1 PRREPGVPDVR
12 RQAPAGRARLTSAV
26 NVIGVW
32 IGAILTLSILSFL
45 FKDNP
50 VYKFAEHL
58 VVGLSAG
65 YWFVILYNTTP
76 IDLMVTPIVADVK
89 GGKILPPGP
98 EAAAASSHGLILDGI
113 PILLGLMIW
122 LRFSKTAS
130 WLARIPIAYVL
141 GAGAGLAIPT
151 ALDNF
156 ILTPLRATLALP
168 IVPSFWQRW
177 TSQLFGMTPP
187 EMQLGIWGTISN
199 LIVVVGVFCGI
210 VYFFF
215 SKEHKGL
222 TGATA
227 NVGIWILMIGF
238 GSNFG
243 FTVMSRV
250 SLLVGRF
257 EFLINRWFFENFWN
271 LIFGG

>member
-1 PRREPGVPDVR
+1 MSV
-12 RQAPAGRARLTSAV
+12 L
-26 NVIGVW
+26 GVW
-32 IGAILTLSILSFL
+32 IAAFLTLAVLSFL

-50 VYKFAEHL
+50 LYKFAEHL

-65 YWFVILYNTTP
+65 YWFIVLYNTTFR
-76 IDLMVTPIVADVK
+76 DLIFDPLRADLTFFR
-89 GGKILPPGP
+89 ILPQG
-98 EAAAASSHGLILDGI
+98 AGSAVGNGLLLDGI

-122 LRFSKTAS
+122 ARFWPKAS
-130 WLARIPIAYVL
+130 WTARIPIAYVL

-156 ILTPLRATLALP
+156 VVTPLRATLALP
-168 IVPSFWQRW
+168 IVPGFWQRW
-177 TSQLFGMTPP
+177 TAQLLGATAPSP
-187 EMQLGIWGTISN
+187 QLGIGETLSN
-199 LIVVVGVFCGI
+199 LLIVVGVFCGV

-215 SKEHKGL
+215 SKEHKGV

-227 NVGIWILMIGF
+227 NVGIWVLMIGF
-238 GSNFG
+238 GSTFG

-257 EFLINRWFFENFWN
+257 EFLINRWLLENLWR
-271 LIFGG
+271 LIFPSQ

>member
-1 PRREPGVPDVR
+1 MT
-12 RQAPAGRARLTSAV
+12 AGMTVL
-26 NVIGVW
+26 GVW
-32 IGAILTLSILSFL
+32 IAAFLTLAVLSFL

-50 VYKFAEHL
+50 LYKFAEHL

-65 YWFVILYNTTP
+65 YWFIVLYNTTFR
-76 IDLMVTPIVADVK
+76 DLISDPLKADFSSFRLLPRAAGSNIV
-89 GGKILPPGP
+89 GN
-98 EAAAASSHGLILDGI
+98 GLLLDGI
-113 PILLGLMIW
+113 PIVLGLMIW
-122 LRFSKTAS
+122 TRFWPKAAWT
-130 WLARIPIAYVL
+130 ARIPIAYVL

-156 ILTPLRATLALP
+156 VVTPLKATLALP
-168 IVPSFWQRW
+168 IVPGFWQTW
-177 TSQLFGMTPP
+177 TAQILGATAPAP
-187 EMQLGIWGTISN
+187 QLGIGEALSN
-199 LIVVVGVFCGI
+199 LLIVVGVFCGI

-215 SKEHKGL
+215 SKEHKGV

-238 GSNFG
+238 GSTFG

-257 EFLINRWFFENFWN
+257 EFLLNRWILDSFWR
-271 LIFGG
+271 LIFPGH